1 MSAKRIFLMLAVGA
15 MLALQVADCTSAMT
29 PDQQSMQC
37 CGSMPCSPT
46 NKLQGCCK
54 TMNSASL
61 NESARTGYRYKLWG
75 GLKVRFAPVVA
86 GGTLMPFQEATKMA
100 ELRGRKLHSRMFSPR
115 ILRFASL
122 LILLAYVR
130 GTFAQAQATGSVQMA
145 PAQEEHANPQV
156 VSPLQDLLAEAEK
169 SNPQIQAARHGWES
183 AKQVPSQVSTLPD
196 PQFTAQQVNAGSP
209 RPFAGY
215 TNSDFAYFGLGVSQD
230 FPYPG
235 KLRLRGEM
243 AKRDA
248 DAMQQQYESA
258 RRAVLAGV
266 KTAYFQL
273 SYLSKTLGILE
284 SDGLLLE
291 QVESAADARYRSG
304 MGNQRDLLQAQLE
317 QTKLLREVTMHHLEV
332 AKLQAQ
338 IKQLLNR
345 AQSSPDI
352 EPADLSETPLEYSF
366 EQLLSATKTQNP
378 EISGAGKM
386 VERQN
391 LQVDLA
397 RKDFYPD
404 FNLQYMWQRTDPTKF
419 RAYYM
424 LSFGIRVPIYR
435 GRRQRPELA
444 QAEAELNRSR
454 SEYEAQSQ
462 HVAFELRTEYE
473 TAQKTAELLKVYRE
487 GLLPQARAEFQ
498 AAVAA
503 YQNNR
508 QDFQALLASFLDVLR
523 LDEEYWQRA
532 AEHETALARLEEL
545 TGLSLRAGGAKR

>member
-1 MSAKRIFLMLAVGA
+1 MRVTRSMRVESEVILRLLRNSL
-15 MLALQVADCTSAMT
+15 LALFV
-29 PDQQSMQC
+29 
-37 CGSMPCSPT
+37 
-46 NKLQGCCK
+46 
-54 TMNSASL
+54 
-61 NESARTGYRYKLWG
+61 
-75 GLKVRFAPVVA
+75 
-86 GGTLMPFQEATKMA
+86 
-100 ELRGRKLHSRMFSPR
+100 
-115 ILRFASL
+115 SL
-122 LILLAYVR
+122 LS
-130 GTFAQAQATGSVQMA
+130 T
-145 PAQEEHANPQV
+145 V
-156 VSPLQDLLAEAEK
+156 VSLGQEPARESNPSVPLQVDSGNMPAITPLEDLLKEAERN
-169 SNPQIQAARHGWES
+169 NPQIQAARQAWQ
-183 AKQVPSQVSTLPD
+183 AAQQVPTQVSTLPD
-196 PQFTAQQVNAGSP
+196 PQFTVQHFSVGSP

-215 TNSDFAYFGLGVSQD
+215 TNSEFAYIGLGVSQD

-235 KLRLRGEM
+235 KLRLRGEV
-243 AKRDA
+243 AKREA
-248 DAMQQQYESA
+248 DVLQQRYESV
-258 RRAVLAGV
+258 RRSVLVGI
-266 KTAYFQL
+266 KSAYFQL
-273 SYLSKTLGILE
+273 GYLARTLAILE
-284 SDGLLLE
+284 SDGQLLQ
-291 QVESAADARYRSG
+291 QVDKAAEARYRSG
-304 MGNQRDLLQAQLE
+304 MGNQQDLLQAQLE
-317 QTKLLREVTMHHLEV
+317 QTKLLREITMHHLEV

-366 EQLLSATKTQNP
+366 EQLLAVTKTQNP
-378 EISGAGKM
+378 EISGAEKM
-386 VERQN
+386 VERQS

-435 GRRQRPELA
+435 GRKQRPELV

-462 HVAFELRTEYE
+462 QVAFELRTEYE

-498 AAVAA
+498 AGVAA

-545 TGLSLRAGGAKR
+545 TGLSLREEGAKR